1 MIHPLLPRGQW
12 LSVAAGQLRFE
23 DSRQQYPYNTDSR
36 HVYTLTSLPREPSVL
51 PKHRASGSRRG
62 RDMLHFGKDILKVT
76 QQLLLLVV
84 VAGVA
89 LLL

>member
-1 MIHPLLPRGQW
+1 
-12 LSVAAGQLRFE
+12 
-23 DSRQQYPYNTDSR
+23 
-36 HVYTLTSLPREPSVL
+36 
-51 PKHRASGSRRG
+51 
-62 RDMLHFGKDILKVT
+62 MLHFGKDILKVT